1 MLRYGILG
9 ATALSALLLLDPRVL
24 QRGRSWVAVT
34 GVLAVLALTAG
45 PASYTLATAATPHT
59 GSTPASGPSGVA
71 RSGPG
76 AGGGFGG
83 ARLGNGGGTPP
94 AFRGTPPA
102 GATGSFTPPT
112 GRGGFTAGAGGPAGG
127 GRSTNSALVTLL
139 KQDSSIH
146 TWAAATMGANT
157 AASLQLASG
166 QSVMAIGGF
175 TGSDPSPT
183 LARFQQLVANGQI
196 HWFIAGG
203 GMGGGQ
209 GGSSSTSSI
218 STWVASHYTA
228 RTVGGQ
234 TVYDLTATSS

>member
-1 MLRYGILG
+1 M
-9 ATALSALLLLDPRVL
+9 
-24 QRGRSWVAVT
+24 
-34 GVLAVLALTAG
+34 LALTAG

-71 RSGPG
+71 SSGPG
-76 AGGGFGG
+76 AGGFGG
-83 ARLGNGGGTPP
+83 ARVGGGGGTPP
-94 AFRGTPPA
+94 SFNGTPPS
-102 GATGSFTPPT
+102 GASGTFTPPT
-112 GRGGFTAGAGGPAGG
+112 GSGGFGGGTGAAGG
-127 GRSTNSALVTLL
+127 GRTASTALVTLL

-146 TWAAATMGANT
+146 TWAAATLGAQS

-183 LARFQQLVANGQI
+183 LAQFEKLVAQGKI

-203 GMGGGQ
+203 GMGGGP
-209 GGSSSTSSI
+209 GGGTSSTSSI
-218 STWVASHYTA
+218 ATWVANHFTA

-234 TVYDLTATSS
+234 TVYDLTKAT